1 MELTIEGRA
10 LIGDQLVQCCIGIKD
25 GKISEIKKILR
36 AEEHH
41 DFKDMLILPGGVDAH
56 VHFREPGMTAK
67 EDFTTGTTAAAFG
80 GVTCVMDMPNTV
92 PPTTDERRL
101 EEKLE
106 IISKKAQVDFGLFV
120 GCVPGTDFTKTSDGA
135 VGYKLYM
142 GSTTGD
148 LLVTDDDD
156 LGRILGGVREANKVL
171 SIHAEDEAWLRN
183 EPVGDLEGH
192 AMNRPYQAE
201 TAAIERI
208 AAATDYPRINICH
221 ISSRQGLHLLS
232 DLPFS
237 REAAPHH
244 LLLSV
249 KKNLGAMGKVNP
261 PLRSEPNRRELFK
274 AFKEG
279 RIDILASDHAP
290 HTFGEKEDDF
300 DFAPSG
306 VPGVETSLPLMLQLV
321 KRGML
326 ELPLLVRAACYN
338 PAHLFGLNK
347 GYIDVGMDADLIVVD
362 PRATSKIKGDGLH
375 SRCGWTPYEGWDA
388 IFPHSAL
395 VRGTMVVEDGDV
407 SGERVGR
414 NVVAR

>member
-1 MELTIEGRA
+1 
-10 LIGDQLVQCCIGIKD
+10 
-25 GKISEIKKILR
+25 
-36 AEEHH
+36 
-41 DFKDMLILPGGVDAH
+41 
-56 VHFREPGMTAK
+56 
-67 EDFTTGTTAAAFG
+67 
-80 GVTCVMDMPNTV
+80 
-92 PPTTDERRL
+92 
-101 EEKLE
+101 
-106 IISKKAQVDFGLFV
+106 
-120 GCVPGTDFTKTSDGA
+120 
-135 VGYKLYM
+135 
-142 GSTTGD
+142 
-148 LLVTDDDD
+148 
-156 LGRILGGVREANKVL
+156 
-171 SIHAEDEAWLRN
+171 
-183 EPVGDLEGH
+183 
-192 AMNRPYQAE
+192 
-201 TAAIERI
+201 
-208 AAATDYPRINICH
+208 
-221 ISSRQGLHLLS
+221 
-232 DLPFS
+232 
-237 REAAPHH
+237 
-244 LLLSV
+244 
-249 KKNLGAMGKVNP
+249 VNP

-395 VRGTMVVEDGDV
+395 VHGTMVVEDGDV